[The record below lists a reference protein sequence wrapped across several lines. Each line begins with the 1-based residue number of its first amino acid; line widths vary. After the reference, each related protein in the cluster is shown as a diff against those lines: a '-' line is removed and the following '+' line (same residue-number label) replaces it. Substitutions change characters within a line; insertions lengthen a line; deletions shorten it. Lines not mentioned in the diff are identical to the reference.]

1 LTGALRVDRNSAFG
15 QSSRSALYPKVSASW
30 IAVSGRATGWVN
42 TLRLRG
48 AYGASGLQPPSNAAL
63 AYYVPVQS
71 TVGGATVAAVSLG
84 AVGNVDLKPERS
96 VEIET
101 GFDVGAFR
109 DRVNLELTYYH
120 KRTSDALVSRN
131 LPPSLGTVGSR
142 FENLGEVV
150 NQGVELGIN
159 ARVIEHAGLQWDLG
173 VRAAVNR
180 NRLISLGG
188 VPPIRGF
195 GFAHVEGYPLY
206 GLWDLRLKSFADAN
220 GDGVIVPGEFAVT
233 DTAEFAGS
241 PVPTRSV
248 SLTTSLSLWGD
259 RIRVGGLV
267 DYRGGHVN
275 MNVGEVFRCSFFG
288 MCEVANDPNAPLV
301 EQAKTLAG
309 GGAQGAWIED
319 ASFLKVREAYAS
331 FSLPAS
337 WARTMGARNAM
348 LTLTARNLGIHAPN
362 WSSWDPETNIWSVD
376 GPNSTH
382 SAQSPP
388 RTFLLRLQL
397 GF

>member
-1 LTGALRVDRNSAFG
+1 
-15 QSSRSALYPKVSASW
+15 
-30 IAVSGRATGWVN
+30 
-42 TLRLRG
+42 
-48 AYGASGLQPPSNAAL
+48 
-63 AYYVPVQS
+63 
-71 TVGGATVAAVSLG
+71 
-84 AVGNVDLKPERS
+84 
-96 VEIET
+96 
-101 GFDVGAFR
+101 
-109 DRVNLELTYYH
+109 
-120 KRTSDALVSRN
+120 
-131 LPPSLGTVGSR
+131 
-142 FENLGEVV
+142 
-150 NQGVELGIN
+150 
-159 ARVIEHAGLQWDLG
+159 
-173 VRAAVNR
+173 
-180 NRLISLGG
+180 
-188 VPPIRGF
+188 
-195 GFAHVEGYPLY
+195 
-206 GLWDLRLKSFADAN
+206 
-220 GDGVIVPGEFAVT
+220 
-233 DTAEFAGS
+233 
-241 PVPTRSV
+241 
-248 SLTTSLSLWGD
+248 
-259 RIRVGGLV
+259 
-267 DYRGGHVN
+267 

-331 FSLPAS
+331 FALPAS